1 MRIRVVGIDV
11 IMIASLF
18 KEIKQVFAWD
28 VFQNKQQERV
38 RFKGPVQSDDVG
50 MRLERLVDSHLGR
63 GKNGGKKKRNKSI
76 PLSFVL
82 PKLPRQG

>member
-1 MRIRVVGIDV
+1 MRIRVVGINV

-18 KEIKQVFAWD
+18 KEIKQVLAWD
-28 VFQNKQQERV
+28 VFQNKKEKRG

-63 GKNGGKKKRNKSI
+63 GKNGGCKTRE
-76 PLSFVL
+76 
-82 PKLPRQG
+82 